1 MSRRRQRSSS
11 TRILAASEPNF
22 YAFIHAVDFIMLGI
36 VLSVVVGIGWLL
48 WRLVRFV
55 LAFLAYQ
62 TTRYQKAARRR
73 GSFRSGGVVGVEN
86 LTRWRLLMAG
96 EPADG

>member
-1 MSRRRQRSSS
+1 MSPSPG
-11 TRILAASEPNF
+11 AATSEPNF
-22 YAFIHAVDFIMLGI
+22 YAFIQAVDFIMLGI

-48 WRLVRFV
+48 LRLVRFV

-73 GSFRSGGVVGVEN
+73 GSFRSGGVAGVKI
-86 LTRWRLLMAG
+86 RLA
-96 EPADG
+96 EAS